1 MKKNT
6 FFRTLGRQIQLI
18 KSSKMCSIYLYWP
31 LIAVFGGCIPVIGVF
46 YSKLIIECI
55 SGAKPQK
62 DLILLIGIL
71 TGVSILAYFISYILK
86 ASQFYYKL

>member
-31 LIAVFGGCIPVIGVF
+31 LIAIFGGCVPVIGVF

-55 SGAKPQK
+55 SEGKPK
-62 DLILLIGIL
+62 EYLILLIGIL
-71 TGVSILAYFISYILK
+71 TGVSILAYFVSCILK
-86 ASQFYYKL
+86 AFTDV